1 MINFIH
7 RNMALVLAPVM
18 TVLAIAFYNLL
29 SLLVRHHHNILHGL
43 HHVIGAVVLC
53 VVFYGIIRYMQS
65 LPEDDS

>member
-18 TVLAIAFYNLL
+18 TVLAIAFYNLI
-29 SLLVRHHHNILHGL
+29 SLLIRHHHNMLHDL
-43 HHVIGAVVLC
+43 HRVIGAIVLF
-53 VVFYGIIRYMQS
+53 VAFYGVIRYMQS

>member
-18 TVLAIAFYNLL
+18 TVLVIAFYNLL
-29 SLLVRHHHNILHGL
+29 SLLIRHHHNMLHGL
-43 HHVIGAVVLC
+43 HRVIGAIVLF

>member
-1 MINFIH
+1 
-7 RNMALVLAPVM
+7 M